1 MAAKLKKGR
10 VLLLFALTVGA
21 IITADNIR
29 RDVISHPDNT
39 IIVTGSFKN
48 SSAKGN
54 NGSDSTLL
62 GADNQPV
69 QSSTSGFSYLGYS
82 ETAVPAAQLSRGLL
96 TLIDE
101 THPAGDGIVTD
112 TVNLADVK
120 NDYYSLCRDDLTLDR
135 DAADALNLMMADYN
149 GATEL
154 SDFVIYSTVEADT
167 SEGSLC
173 PAAFPESAA
182 GTTIDLAIN
191 GAYSM
196 IEYDGA
202 DTEAWV
208 TDNCDKY
215 GFIVR
220 YPAEKEARSGKPGC
234 IWHLRYVGPVH
245 SSVMKQNNLC
255 LEEYLEWLKSY
266 TIDNP
271 LKYDLNGVSYEIY
284 YTASLGDST
293 PVRVPVSGS
302 YTISGNNMDGFI
314 VTAVK

>member
-1 MAAKLKKGR
+1 MAAKLKKSR
-10 VLLLFALTVGA
+10 VAMLFALSVGA
-21 IITADNIR
+21 IVTADSIR

-48 SSAKGN
+48 SSDKDN
-54 NGSDSTLL
+54 NDSDSTLL
-62 GADNQPV
+62 GADSQPV
-69 QSSTSGFSYLGYS
+69 QSSTSGFSYLGYA
-82 ETAVPAAQLSRGLL
+82 ETAVPASQLSAGLL

-101 THPAGDGIVTD
+101 THPAGAGLVTD

-120 NDYYSLCRDDLTLDR
+120 NDYYSLFRDDLTLDR

-149 GATEL
+149 GATGL
-154 SDFVIYSTVEADT
+154 SDFVIYSTIQADT

-173 PAAFPESAA
+173 PAVFPESAA
-182 GTTIDLAIN
+182 GTAVDLAIN
-191 GAYSM
+191 GAYSI

-220 YPAEKEARSGKPGC
+220 YPAEKEARSGKPGY

-245 SSVMKQNNLC
+245 SSVMKQNNFC
-255 LEEYLEWLKSY
+255 LEEYLEWLKGY

-284 YTASLGDST
+284 FTASLGDST